1 MKLIQGILGCA
12 LAAGLMT
19 LATGQAQA
27 SSVIV
32 SNVLYLPLTVK
43 ASVTFNISGKSKKV
57 SLTNKI
63 LLSDILDAPTDAKL
77 LVSDDTGDVWAFSKT
92 EGSEDLTA
100 DGVLTISNNQ
110 VGDTVKGTTE
120 TDTGTTEI
128 DLYDNPQ
135 FNGGLDKGASETNS
149 DNWFE
154 ITGTYTLKRSEGA
167 PKKGLVKVSDTFSA
181 KGLGGNGFFDELETN
196 TVPLTGGSVSAKG
209 SGSLEV
215 P

>member
-1 MKLIQGILGCA
+1 MKFIQGILGCA

-19 LATGQAQA
+19 FATDQAKA
-27 SSVIV
+27 SNVIV
-32 SNVLYLPLTVK
+32 SNVLYLPLTIK
-43 ASVTFNISGKSKKV
+43 ASVTFNVSGKSKKV

-63 LLSDILDAPTDAKL
+63 LLSDILNAPTDAKL
-77 LVSDDTGDVWAFSKT
+77 LVSDDTGDVWAFSQT

-128 DLYDNPQ
+128 DLYDHPQ

-154 ITGTYTLKRSEGA
+154 LTGTYTLKHSEGA
-167 PKKGLVKVSDTFSA
+167 PKNGLFKVSDTFTA
-181 KGLGGNGFFDELETN
+181 KGLAGNGFFDEVETN
-196 TVPLTGGSVSAKG
+196 VVPLTGGSVSAKG
-209 SGSLEV
+209 SGSLQG